1 LRDEVVV
8 VHEEFLMKSIIENGG
23 CVVDGFD
30 LEVIVE

>member
-8 VHEEFLMKSIIENGG
+8 VHGEIPMKSFIENGG

-30 LEVIVE
+30 LEVIME